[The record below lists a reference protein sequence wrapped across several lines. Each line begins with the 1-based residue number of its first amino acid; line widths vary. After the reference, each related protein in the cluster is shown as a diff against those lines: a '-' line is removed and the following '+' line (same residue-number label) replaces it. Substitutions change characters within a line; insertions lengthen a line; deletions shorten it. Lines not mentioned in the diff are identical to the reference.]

1 MTPNCFVIRN
11 TFSLFHLSELIHKLK
26 PAYLYSLL
34 RYFTYRQSGFDI
46 RVGGLG
52 KTETEFRIARQNL
65 NTLVSLPIKKTIYRD
80 KIQGPSSNYRDRN
93 LAYVEPCRQDGYQQV
108 FVW

>member
-1 MTPNCFVIRN
+1 MVV
-11 TFSLFHLSELIHKLK
+11 LFAILCHLSELAHILK

-46 RVGGLG
+46 RVGSLG
-52 KTETEFRIARQNL
+52 KTEKEFRIPRQNL
-65 NTLVSLPIKKTIYRD
+65 NALVSLPIKKTIYQD
-80 KIQGPSSNYRDRN
+80 KIQGQSSNYRDRN
-93 LAYVEPCRQDGYQQV
+93 LAYVEPCRQYGYQKV